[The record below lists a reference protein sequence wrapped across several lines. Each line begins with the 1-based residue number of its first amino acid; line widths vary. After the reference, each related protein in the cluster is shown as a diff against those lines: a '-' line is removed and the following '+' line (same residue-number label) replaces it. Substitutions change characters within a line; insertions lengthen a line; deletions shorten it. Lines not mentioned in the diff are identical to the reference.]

1 MTFNTSRRRRG
12 CIDAPLVMRGQKARS
27 AVFTQDD
34 PRIHFLRKMMDC
46 RVRPGNDELKRR
58 GDSNG

>member
-1 MTFNTSRRRRG
+1 
-12 CIDAPLVMRGQKARS
+12 MRGQKARS